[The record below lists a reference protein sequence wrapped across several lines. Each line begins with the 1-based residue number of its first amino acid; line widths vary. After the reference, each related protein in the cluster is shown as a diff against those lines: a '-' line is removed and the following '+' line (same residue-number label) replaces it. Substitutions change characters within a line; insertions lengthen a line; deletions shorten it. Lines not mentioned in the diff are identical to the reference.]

1 MVLRS
6 HPRTEKKWGPGMKNA
21 YRSLALLIA
30 VGVVVQA
37 AAIAFGLFG
46 LWADVDE
53 GQVVTDDYDGN
64 GGFAIHSIG
73 AMVISLAALLLLLT
87 AFFVKVDGAVKWAGI
102 VVGLVVLQWVLA
114 IVGFDVPAIGA
125 LHAVNAFL
133 VAGAA
138 ASAAAKAKASEAT
151 DATVAKAS

>member
-1 MVLRS
+1 MVIRS
-6 HPRTEKKWGPGMKNA
+6 HPRTEKWGPGMKTA

-30 VGVVVQA
+30 IGVVVQA

-46 LWADVDE
+46 LWGDVDD

-87 AFFVKVDGAVKWAGI
+87 AFMVKFDGALKWAGI

-114 IVGFDVPAIGA
+114 IVGFDVAFIGA

-133 VAGAA
+133 LAGAA
-138 ASAAAKAKASEAT
+138 SQAAAKAKASEAA
-151 DATVAKAS
+151 DMTVATAP